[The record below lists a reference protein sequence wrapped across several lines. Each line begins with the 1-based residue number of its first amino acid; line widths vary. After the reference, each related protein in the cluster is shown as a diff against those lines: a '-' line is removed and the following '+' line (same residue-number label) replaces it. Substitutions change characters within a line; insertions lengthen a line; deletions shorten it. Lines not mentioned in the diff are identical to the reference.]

1 MFYEPKNGHTLR
13 ENPLNA
19 IVIPRPIGW
28 ISTISISGIPN
39 LAPYSFFNAVAYEP
53 PQVMFASTGNH
64 RDGRFKDA
72 VVDAQTTGEFVINI
86 ATARLS
92 KKMNATAVPAPPDID
107 EFEYA
112 GLTKAPSSIVK
123 CPRVA
128 ESPLHLECKYTY
140 SHNIL
145 SKYDNKPN
153 IVVFGEVVGIHIDD
167 EVIVEGLIDVLKV
180 NPIGRLGYLDFVEV
194 NNKFSMK
201 RPLWP

>member
-53 PQVMFASTGNH
+53 PQVMFASTGNL

-92 KKMNATAVPAPPDID
+92 KQMNATAVPAPPNID

>member
-92 KKMNATAVPAPPDID
+92 KKMNAM
-107 EFEYA
+107 F
-112 GLTKAPSSIVK
+112 GLQ
-123 CPRVA
+123 C
-128 ESPLHLECKYTY
+128 
-140 SHNIL
+140 L
-145 SKYDNKPN
+145 SLL
-153 IVVFGEVVGIHIDD
+153 F
-167 EVIVEGLIDVLKV
+167 L
-180 NPIGRLGYLDFVEV
+180 
-194 NNKFSMK
+194 
-201 RPLWP
+201 